1 MVAQITPK
9 VDSLWKSISGG
20 ENQNTAFF
28 RKGLWV
34 PGGDKDMK
42 TAHRKASEKAA
53 LNTSVVLRDKRIS
66 KMMKIDPLLLNAKK
80 PINSYEREEGS
91 MRKYRKEIEEEK
103 YKYQVVTRME
113 TMEENSY
120 IRVHVKK
127 KVPQGNK
134 MKSIALW
141 RRK

>member
-1 MVAQITPK
+1 
-9 VDSLWKSISGG
+9 
-20 ENQNTAFF
+20 
-28 RKGLWV
+28 
-34 PGGDKDMK
+34 MK

-53 LNTSVVLRDKRIS
+53 LNTSFVLRDKRIS

-80 PINSYEREEGS
+80 TINSYEREEGS